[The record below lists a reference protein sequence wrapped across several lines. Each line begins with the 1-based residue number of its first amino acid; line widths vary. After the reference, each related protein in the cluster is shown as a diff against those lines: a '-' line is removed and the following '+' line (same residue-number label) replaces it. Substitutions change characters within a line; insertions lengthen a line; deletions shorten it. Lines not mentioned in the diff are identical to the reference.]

1 VHAVLAGSVIRRHWQ
16 QHVRF
21 YYAVAAGAV
30 AYLVLHHTVDG
41 LALIGAGDVFFIT
54 YLGGMLLMA
63 SRSSVAKLRDRARN
77 EDEGIALIVALTA
90 VAIGFSFASMFS
102 LLGKDAD
109 PSALHMIAAVASI
122 PLGWAVLHMLF
133 AYHYARLYYA
143 PNTASDGERRD
154 AGGLNFLETDE
165 PGIIEF
171 VYFSFTIGATAQ
183 TADVDL
189 KSTDFRRVV
198 LFHAIAS
205 FLFNTVLLA
214 LAVNV
219 AASLIQ

>member
-1 VHAVLAGSVIRRHWQ
+1 VTILKRHWR

-21 YYAVAAGAV
+21 YWAVGAGLIAYAVLGQFMRR
-30 AYLVLHHTVDG
+30 
-41 LALIGAGDVFFIT
+41 LALIGAGDVFFIV
-54 YLGGMLLMA
+54 YLGAMLWMA
-63 SRSSVAKLRDRARN
+63 SHSTIAKLRDRARN
-77 EDEGIALIVALTA
+77 EDEGIALIVGLTA
-90 VAIGFSFASMFS
+90 LAIGFSFSSMFS
-102 LLGKDAD
+102 LLGKDAN
-109 PSALHMIAAVASI
+109 PTTIHLLVAIASI

-143 PNTASDGERRD
+143 PSTTSDGNNGD
-154 AGGLNFLETDE
+154 AGGLNFLDTEE

-171 VYFSFTIGATAQ
+171 IYFSFTIGATAQ

-205 FLFNTVLLA
+205 FVFNTVLLA

-219 AASLIQ
+219 GASLIQ

>member
-1 VHAVLAGSVIRRHWQ
+1 MGSFLKRHWR

-21 YYAVAAGAV
+21 YWAVAAAV
-30 AYLVLHHTVDG
+30 VTFAVLAILMPH
-41 LALIGAGDVFFIT
+41 LAAIGAGDVFFT
-54 YLGGMLLMA
+54 VYLGAMIWMA
-63 SRSSVAKLRDRARN
+63 AHSTIEKLRDRARN
-77 EDEGIALIVALTA
+77 EDEGIFLIVILTA
-90 VAIGFSFASMFS
+90 IAIGFSFVSVFS
-102 LLGKDAD
+102 LLGKDAN
-109 PSALHMIAAVASI
+109 PTMAHLWLAVASI
-122 PLGWAVLHMLF
+122 PLGWATLHMLY

-143 PNTASDGERRD
+143 PAGASDGKQRD
-154 AGGLNFLETDE
+154 SGGLAFLDTEE

-205 FLFNTVLLA
+205 FVFNTVLLA